1 MEAFEEIRPKEAAFI
16 DAQKMFFVATAPL
29 AADGHVNVSPKGYA
43 SFARLDPKRVAYVD
57 LGGSGIET
65 HAHLREN
72 GRICLMFCAF
82 DGDPLILRL
91 YGRGQAHQYG
101 TPAFDTLRPHF
112 PEIDIPVRGII
123 EVALTRIQ
131 RSCGW
136 AVPNYDFIADRDTL
150 QKHNAKRTQDQ
161 FMARRIETNHTSLD
175 GLPGLDTAPDDS
187 LRDA

>member
-29 AADGHVNVSPKGYA
+29 SAEGHVNVSPKGYA
-43 SFARLDPKRVAYVD
+43 SFARIDPRRVAYVD

-82 DGDPLILRL
+82 EGDPLILRL
-91 YGRGQAHQYG
+91 YGQGQAHQFG
-101 TPAFDTLRPHF
+101 TPEFDSLRPHF
-112 PEIDIPVRGII
+112 PEIDVPVRGII

-136 AVPNYDFIADRDTL
+136 AVPNFDYVGDRDIL
-150 QKHNAKRTQDQ
+150 RKHNAKRTQEQ
-161 FMARRIETNHTSLD
+161 FMARRLETNHTSLD
-175 GLPGLDTAPDDS
+175 GLPGLIDS
-187 LRDA
+187 SGEA